1 MRIALAELAPRP
13 GDVAGNLSRLAEI
26 VRAGPGEL
34 IVFPELFLSGYHVG
48 DRLRTLALRSD
59 GPELSELGRL
69 AREARS
75 TIVVGAPIVSAE
87 RPGEIENVALVVAP
101 DGTVARRVKR
111 YLPTFGPFEE
121 GLVFTPA
128 DRSPPV
134 EVGGRRL
141 GVEVCYDVFFPEVTR
156 ELAVGGA
163 ELLLNISAS
172 PTTSRSLFEKL
183 LPARA
188 AENGLPVVYVNRV
201 GVEDGLVFGGGSGA
215 WDGRGEPIP
224 VAPIAT
230 PGLGPGERLL
240 RADVDLDAAARW
252 RPFRPV
258 LRDVAARPPPRPASP
273 A

>member
-13 GDVAGNLSRLAEI
+13 GDVPGNLERLARL
-26 VRAGPGEL
+26 VRSRPGEL
-34 IVFPELFLSGYHVG
+34 AVFPELYLSGYHVG
-48 DRLRTLALRSD
+48 DRLRTLALRPD
-59 GPELSELGRL
+59 GPEIAELADL
-69 AREARS
+69 ARAAS
-75 TIVVGAPIVSAE
+75 TAILVGAPLDSVE
-87 RPGEIENVALVVAP
+87 RPGEIENAALLVGP

-121 GLVFTPA
+121 GLVFTPG
-128 DRSPPV
+128 DRSSPV
-134 EVGGRRL
+134 DLKGHRL
-141 GVEVCYDVFFPEVTR
+141 GVEICYDVFFPEVTR

-163 ELLLNISAS
+163 ELLVNVSAS
-172 PTTSRSLFEKL
+172 PTTSRPLFDKL

-215 WDGRGEPIP
+215 WDGRGEPMPVVP
-224 VAPIAT
+224 VACDA
-230 PGLGPGERLL
+230 LGPHEWLV

-258 LRDVAARPPPRPASP
+258 LRDVAARPPGGPA
-273 A
+273 ATA